1 MARYSFSGHDSFHC
15 KSLWLKK
22 GYDFL
27 SQEYNFNAPDAVA
40 ELGVGKNM
48 VNAIRYWLKSFGLT
62 SNDKLT
68 IIADY
73 LFHTETG
80 RDKYAEDLTTL
91 WLLHYL
97 LVSTNVAS
105 LYNLLFLSFQREK
118 REFDKEQLLQ
128 FIKRKC
134 DVPEQKNV
142 YNENTINKD
151 IKVMLQNYV
160 MPIDLKSLDDFSALL
175 INLNLI
181 RKNEDK
187 KYSFNSKSK
196 DDVPNIII
204 LYALIDLK
212 GYDKT
217 VSFDILQD
225 ISLLFCM
232 PITELIGIIK
242 KLENDFPGVIAYND
256 NSGVRNVQFLRDID
270 KLEVLDNYYI
280 AQ

>member
-62 SNDKLT
+62 INDRLT
-68 IIADY
+68 EIADY
-73 LFHTETG
+73 LFHSETG

-97 LVSTNVAS
+97 LVSTNIAS

-142 YNENTINKD
+142 YNENTVNKD

-160 MPIDLKSLDDFSALL
+160 MPLDLKSLDDFSALL
-175 INLNLI
+175 INLNMI

-196 DDVPNIII
+196 DDVPSVVI
-204 LYALIDLK
+204 LYALIDQK
-212 GYDKT
+212 GNDKT
-217 VSFDILQD
+217 ISFDMLQD

-232 PITELIGIIK
+232 PITELIYAIK
-242 KLENDFPGVIAYND
+242 KLEKDFPDIIAYND
-256 NSGVRNVQFLRDID
+256 NSGVRNVQFLKEIE

-280 AQ
+280 EQ

>member
-62 SNDKLT
+62 INDRLT
-68 IIADY
+68 EIADY
-73 LFHTETG
+73 LFHSETG

-97 LVSTNVAS
+97 LVSTNIAS

-142 YNENTINKD
+142 YNENTVNKD

-160 MPIDLKSLDDFSALL
+160 MPLDLKSLDDFSALL

-196 DDVPNIII
+196 DDVPSVVL
-204 LYALIDLK
+204 LYALIDQK
-212 GYDKT
+212 GNDKT
-217 VSFDILQD
+217 ISFDMLQD

-232 PITELIGIIK
+232 PITELIYAIK
-242 KLENDFPGVIAYND
+242 QLEKDFPDIIAYND
-256 NSGVRNVQFLRDID
+256 NSGVRNVQFLKEIE

-280 AQ
+280 EQ

>member
-1 MARYSFSGHDSFHC
+1 MARYSFSGHDSFYC

-27 SQEYNFNAPDAVA
+27 QQEYNFNAPDAVV

-48 VNAIRYWLKSFGLT
+48 VSSIRYWLKSFALT
-62 SNDKLT
+62 IDDKLT
-68 IIADY
+68 VIAHY

-105 LYNLLFLSFQREK
+105 IYNLLFLAFQREK
-118 REFDKEQLLQ
+118 REFDKEQLQQ

-142 YNENTINKD
+142 YNENTVNKD
-151 IKVMLQNYV
+151 IRVLLQNYV
-160 MPIDLKSLDDFSALL
+160 MPNDMKSLEDFSALL

-181 RKNEDK
+181 RMNEDK
-187 KYSFNSKSK
+187 KYSFCAKNKN
-196 DDVPNIII
+196 DVPPIII
-204 LYALIDLK
+204 LYALSDMK
-212 GYDKT
+212 GSDKT
-217 VSFDILQD
+217 ISFETLLD

-232 PITELIGIIK
+232 PITELISTIKNLEKEFAGI
-242 KLENDFPGVIAYND
+242 IAYND
-256 NSGVRNVQFLRDID
+256 NSGVRNVQFIKEID
-270 KLEVLDNYYI
+270 KLEVLDRYYI
-280 AQ
+280 EQ

>member
-62 SNDKLT
+62 INDRLT
-68 IIADY
+68 EIADY
-73 LFHTETG
+73 LFHSETG

-97 LVSTNVAS
+97 LVSTNIAS

-142 YNENTINKD
+142 YNENTVNKD

-160 MPIDLKSLDDFSALL
+160 MPLDLKSLDDFSALL
-175 INLNLI
+175 INLNMI

-196 DDVPNIII
+196 DDVPSVVI
-204 LYALIDLK
+204 LYALIDQK
-212 GYDKT
+212 GNDKT
-217 VSFDILQD
+217 ISFDMLQD

-232 PITELIGIIK
+232 PITELIYAIK
-242 KLENDFPGVIAYND
+242 QLEKDFPDIIAYND
-256 NSGVRNVQFLRDID
+256 NSGVRNVQFLKEIE

-280 AQ
+280 EQ

>member
-62 SNDKLT
+62 INDRLT
-68 IIADY
+68 EIADY
-73 LFHTETG
+73 LFHPNSG
-80 RDKYAEDLTTL
+80 RDKYTEDLTTL

-97 LVSTNVAS
+97 LVSTNIAS

-142 YNENTINKD
+142 YNENTVNKD

-160 MPIDLKSLDDFSALL
+160 MPLDLKSLDNFSALL
-175 INLNLI
+175 INLNMI

-196 DDVPNIII
+196 DDVPSVVI
-204 LYALIDLK
+204 LYALIDQK
-212 GYDKT
+212 GNDKT
-217 VSFDILQD
+217 ISFDMLQD

-232 PITELIGIIK
+232 PITELIYAIK
-242 KLENDFPGVIAYND
+242 QLEKDFPDIIAYND
-256 NSGVRNVQFLRDID
+256 NSGVRNVQFLKEIE

-280 AQ
+280 EQ

>member
-27 SQEYNFNAPDAVA
+27 SHEYNFNAPDAVA

-142 YNENTINKD
+142 YNENTTNKD

-196 DDVPNIII
+196 DDVPSIII

-212 GYDKT
+212 GNDKT

-242 KLENDFPGVIAYND
+242 KLEKDFPGVIAYND

>member
-1 MARYSFSGHDSFHC
+1 MARFSFSGHDSFYC

-27 SQEYNFNAPDAVA
+27 HQDNNFNANDAVA

-62 SNDKLT
+62 INDNLT
-68 IIADY
+68 EIADY
-73 LFHTETG
+73 LFNDETG
-80 RDKYAEDLTTL
+80 RDKYTEDLTTL

-105 LYNLLFLSFQREK
+105 IYNLLFLSFQREK

-142 YNENTINKD
+142 FNENTVNKD
-151 IKVMLQNYV
+151 IRVMLQNYV
-160 MPIDLKSLDDFSALL
+160 MPHDLKSLEEFSAVL

-181 RKNEDK
+181 RMNEEK
-187 KYSFNSKSK
+187 KYSFNSKK
-196 DDVPNIII
+196 KEEIPPIVV
-204 LYALIDLK
+204 LYALIDMK
-212 GYDKT
+212 GNDKT
-217 VSFDILQD
+217 VSFDMLLD
-225 ISLLFCM
+225 ISLIFCL
-232 PITELIGIIK
+232 PITELISIVK
-242 KLENDFPGVIAYND
+242 RLEKDFSDIIAYND
-256 NSGVRNVQFLRDID
+256 NSGVRNVQFLKEID
-270 KLEVLDNYYI
+270 KLEVLDKYFI
-280 AQ
+280 EQ

>member
-27 SQEYNFNAPDAVA
+27 SQEYNFNAPNAVA

-62 SNDKLT
+62 INDRLT
-68 IIADY
+68 EIADY
-73 LFHTETG
+73 LFHSETG

-97 LVSTNVAS
+97 LVSTNIAS

-142 YNENTINKD
+142 YNENTVNKD

-160 MPIDLKSLDDFSALL
+160 MPLDLKSLDDFSALL

-196 DDVPNIII
+196 DDVPSIVL
-204 LYALIDLK
+204 LYALIDQK
-212 GYDKT
+212 GNDKT
-217 VSFDILQD
+217 ISFDMLQD

-232 PITELIGIIK
+232 PITELIYAIK
-242 KLENDFPGVIAYND
+242 QLEKDFPGIIAYND
-256 NSGVRNVQFLRDID
+256 NSGVRNVQFLKEIE

-280 AQ
+280 EQ

>member
-62 SNDKLT
+62 INDRLT
-68 IIADY
+68 EIADY
-73 LFHTETG
+73 LFHSETG

-97 LVSTNVAS
+97 LVSTNIAS

-142 YNENTINKD
+142 YNENTVNKD

-160 MPIDLKSLDDFSALL
+160 MPLDLKSLDDFSALL

-196 DDVPNIII
+196 DDVPSIVL
-204 LYALIDLK
+204 LYALIDQK
-212 GYDKT
+212 GNDKT
-217 VSFDILQD
+217 ISFDMLQD

-232 PITELIGIIK
+232 PITELIYAIK
-242 KLENDFPGVIAYND
+242 QLEKDFPGIIAYND
-256 NSGVRNVQFLRDID
+256 NSGVRNVQFLKEIE

-280 AQ
+280 EQ

>member
-27 SQEYNFNAPDAVA
+27 SQEYNFNAPDAVV

-62 SNDKLT
+62 INDKIT
-68 IIADY
+68 EIADY
-73 LFHTETG
+73 LFHPETG

-97 LVSTNVAS
+97 LVSTNIAS
-105 LYNLLFLSFQREK
+105 IYNLLFLSFQREK
-118 REFDKEQLLQ
+118 REFDKDQLLQ

-142 YNENTINKD
+142 YNENTVNKD

-160 MPIDLKSLDDFSALL
+160 MPMDLKSLEDFSALL

-187 KYSFNSKSK
+187 KYSFSSKCK
-196 DDVPNIII
+196 DDIPSVVV
-204 LYALIDLK
+204 LYALIDYK
-212 GYDKT
+212 GNDKT
-217 VSFDILQD
+217 VSFDMLQD
-225 ISLLFCM
+225 ISLIFCM
-232 PITELIGIIK
+232 PITELIGVIK
-242 KLENDFPGVIAYND
+242 QLEKDFPNMIAYND
-256 NSGVRNVQFLRDID
+256 NSGVRNVQFLNEIE
-270 KLEVLDNYYI
+270 KFKVLDSYYI
-280 AQ
+280 EL

>member
-62 SNDKLT
+62 INDRLT
-68 IIADY
+68 EIADY
-73 LFHTETG
+73 LFHSETG

-97 LVSTNVAS
+97 LVSTNIAS

-142 YNENTINKD
+142 YNENTVNKD

-160 MPIDLKSLDDFSALL
+160 MPLDLKSLDDFSALL

-196 DDVPNIII
+196 DDVPSIVL
-204 LYALIDLK
+204 LYALIDQK
-212 GYDKT
+212 GNDKT
-217 VSFDILQD
+217 ISFDMLQD

-232 PITELIGIIK
+232 PITELIYAIK
-242 KLENDFPGVIAYND
+242 QLEKDFPGIIAYND
-256 NSGVRNVQFLRDID
+256 NSGVRNVQFLKEIE
-270 KLEVLDNYYI
+270 KSEVLDNYYI
-280 AQ
+280 EQ

>member
-1 MARYSFSGHDSFHC
+1 
-15 KSLWLKK
+15 
-22 GYDFL
+22 
-27 SQEYNFNAPDAVA
+27 
-40 ELGVGKNM
+40 M

-134 DVPEQKNV
+134 DVPDQKNV

-196 DDVPNIII
+196 DDVPSIII

-212 GYDKT
+212 GNDKT

-242 KLENDFPGVIAYND
+242 KLEKDFPGVIAYND

>member
-1 MARYSFSGHDSFHC
+1 MVRYSFSGHDSFHC

>member
-22 GYDFL
+22 GYDYL

-62 SNDKLT
+62 INDRLT
-68 IIADY
+68 EIADY
-73 LFHTETG
+73 LFHSETG

-97 LVSTNVAS
+97 LVSTNIAS

-142 YNENTINKD
+142 YNENTVNKD

-160 MPIDLKSLDDFSALL
+160 MPLDLKSLDDFSALL

-196 DDVPNIII
+196 DDVPSIVL
-204 LYALIDLK
+204 LYALIDQK
-212 GYDKT
+212 GNDKT
-217 VSFDILQD
+217 ISFDMLQD

-232 PITELIGIIK
+232 PITELIYAIK
-242 KLENDFPGVIAYND
+242 QLEKDFPDIIAYND
-256 NSGVRNVQFLRDID
+256 NSGVRNVQFLKEIE

-280 AQ
+280 EQ

>member
-62 SNDKLT
+62 INDRLT
-68 IIADY
+68 EIADY
-73 LFHTETG
+73 LFHSETG

-97 LVSTNVAS
+97 LVSTNIAS

-142 YNENTINKD
+142 YNENTVNKD

-160 MPIDLKSLDDFSALL
+160 MPLDLKSLDDFSALL

-196 DDVPNIII
+196 DDVPSIVL
-204 LYALIDLK
+204 LYALIDQK
-212 GYDKT
+212 GNDKT
-217 VSFDILQD
+217 ISFDMLQD

-232 PITELIGIIK
+232 PITELIYAIK
-242 KLENDFPGVIAYND
+242 QLEKDFPDIIAYND
-256 NSGVRNVQFLRDID
+256 NSGVRNVQFLKEIE

-280 AQ
+280 EQ

>member
-27 SQEYNFNAPDAVA
+27 AQEYNFNAPDAVA

-62 SNDKLT
+62 LNDKLT
-68 IIADY
+68 TIANY
-73 LFHTETG
+73 LFHSQTG

-105 LYNLLFLSFQREK
+105 IYNLLFLSFQREK
-118 REFDKEQLLQ
+118 REFDKEQLQQ

-134 DVPEQKNV
+134 EVPEQKNV
-142 YNENTINKD
+142 YNENTVNKD

-160 MPIDLKSLDDFSALL
+160 MPTDLKSLDDFSALL
-175 INLNLI
+175 IDLTLI
-181 RKNEDK
+181 RKNEEK
-187 KYSFNSKSK
+187 KYSFNSKNK
-196 DDVPNIII
+196 DDVPSFVV
-204 LYALIDLK
+204 LYALIDMK
-212 GYDKT
+212 GNDKT
-217 VSFDILQD
+217 ISFDMLQD

-232 PITELIGIIK
+232 PITELISIIK
-242 KLENDFPGVIAYND
+242 KLEKDFPGTIAYND
-256 NSGVRNVQFLRDID
+256 NSGVRNVQFLKEID
-270 KLEVLDNYYI
+270 RLEVLDNYYI
-280 AQ
+280 EQ

>member
-1 MARYSFSGHDSFHC
+1 MARYSFSGHDSFYC

-27 SQEYNFNAPDAVA
+27 QQEYNFNAPDAVV

-48 VNAIRYWLKSFGLT
+48 VSSIRYWLKSFALT
-62 SNDKLT
+62 IDDKLT
-68 IIADY
+68 VIAHY

-97 LVSTNVAS
+97 LVSTNIAS
-105 LYNLLFLSFQREK
+105 IYNLLFLAFQREK
-118 REFDKEQLLQ
+118 REFDKEQLQQ

-142 YNENTINKD
+142 YNENTVNKD
-151 IKVMLQNYV
+151 IRVLLQNYV
-160 MPIDLKSLDDFSALL
+160 MPNDMKSLEDFSALL

-181 RKNEDK
+181 RMNEEK
-187 KYSFNSKSK
+187 KYSFCSKNKNEIPS
-196 DDVPNIII
+196 IIV
-204 LYALIDLK
+204 LYALIDMK
-212 GYDKT
+212 GSDKT
-217 VSFDILQD
+217 ISFDTLLD

-232 PITELIGIIK
+232 PITELISTIKSLEKEFAGI
-242 KLENDFPGVIAYND
+242 IAYND
-256 NSGVRNVQFLRDID
+256 NSGVRNVQFLKEID
-270 KLEVLDNYYI
+270 KLDVLDRYYI
-280 AQ
+280 EQ

>member
-27 SQEYNFNAPDAVA
+27 LQESNFNAPDAVA

-62 SNDKLT
+62 INDKLT
-68 IIADY
+68 TIADY
-73 LFHTETG
+73 LFHPKYG

-97 LVSTNVAS
+97 LVTRNIAS
-105 LYNLLFLSFQREK
+105 IYNLLFLSFQRER

-142 YNENTINKD
+142 YNENTVNKD

-160 MPIDLKSLDDFSALL
+160 MPTDLKSLDNFSALL
-175 INLNLI
+175 INLTLI

-187 KYSFNSKSK
+187 KYSFNSKNK
-196 DDVPNIII
+196 YDVPSIVV

-212 GYDKT
+212 GSDKT
-217 VSFDILQD
+217 ISFDMLQD
-225 ISLLFCM
+225 ISLLFCI
-232 PITELIGIIK
+232 PITELISIIRQLEKDYPGI
-242 KLENDFPGVIAYND
+242 LAYND
-256 NSGVRNVQFLRDID
+256 NSGVRNVQFLKEID
-270 KLEVLDNYYI
+270 KSEVLDNYYI
-280 AQ
+280 EQ

>member
-27 SQEYNFNAPDAVA
+27 SQKYNFNAPDAVA

-68 IIADY
+68 TIADY

-160 MPIDLKSLDDFSALL
+160 MPLDLKSLDDFSALL

-196 DDVPNIII
+196 DDVPSTII

-212 GYDKT
+212 GNDKT
-217 VSFDILQD
+217 VSFEMLQD

-232 PITELIGIIK
+232 PITELVGIIK
-242 KLENDFPGVIAYND
+242 KLEKEFPNIISYND
-256 NSGVRNVQFLRDID
+256 NSGVRNVQFLREID

-280 AQ
+280 EQ

>member
-1 MARYSFSGHDSFHC
+1 MSRYSFSGHDSFHC

-27 SQEYNFNAPDAVA
+27 SHEYNFNAPDAVA

-196 DDVPNIII
+196 DDVPSIII

-212 GYDKT
+212 GNDKT

-242 KLENDFPGVIAYND
+242 KLEKDFPGVIAYND